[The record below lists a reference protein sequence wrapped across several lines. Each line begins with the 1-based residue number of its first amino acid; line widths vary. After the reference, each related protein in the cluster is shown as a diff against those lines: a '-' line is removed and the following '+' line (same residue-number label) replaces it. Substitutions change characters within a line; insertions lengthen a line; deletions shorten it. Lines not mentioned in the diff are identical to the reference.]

1 MIFDMK
7 KGFSLAE
14 VLICLMIV
22 GMIAAMTIP
31 SIVFRYQEQITVTQL
46 QKTYSTISN
55 AYKMLRS
62 VYGPPEFW
70 PDHVSQSGTLDHSVF
85 KNKFKQFLKVMHDCE
100 YDKNYLC
107 LTLNKYTTFSGG
119 SYRLI

>member
-31 SIVFRYQEQITVTQL
+31 SIVFRYQEQITVTKL
-46 QKTYSTISN
+46 QKTYSTLSN
-55 AYKMLRS
+55 SYKMLRS

-70 PDHVSQSGTLDHSVF
+70 SEYVSSSERDSSIF

-100 YDKNYLC
+100 YDKNHLC

>member
-1 MIFDMK
+1 MK
-7 KGFSLAE
+7 KGFSIAE

-31 SIVFRYQEQITVTQL
+31 GIVFRYQEQITVTQL

-62 VYGPPEFW
+62 VYGPPEYW
-70 PDHVSQSGTLDHSVF
+70 SEYVNSTKKDNSIF
-85 KNKFKQFLKVMHDCE
+85 KNKFQQFLKVMHDCE
-100 YDKNYLC
+100 YDKNPLC
-107 LTLNKYTTFSGG
+107 ITLNKYTTFSGREVVTYLVG
-119 SYRLI
+119 MI